1 MKAKK
6 FDKKLVLNKKTIS
19 DLSNLEMVKV
29 KGGIHRPP
37 TYSNCFTNCATPC

>member
-1 MKAKK
+1 MKAKE

-29 KGGIHRPP
+29 KGGTPRPP
-37 TYSNCFTNCATPC
+37 TYSNCFSNCAAPC

>member
-19 DLSNLEMVKV
+19 DLSNLEMVEL
-29 KGGIHRPP
+29 KGGIDRPP
-37 TYSNCFTNCATPC
+37 SSGCVTVCGGPWC